1 MWILTPDAQ
10 TGSLGT
16 WKPAADTTGK
26 NEPKL
31 DLKLLEARDG
41 ASLAAAADGLF
52 LVGGR
57 NASGPVNTVWKSTID
72 TKGVLHAWQPTTAG
86 TMPGTRAGGRSHA
99 FLIGGQSG
107 NGLTGS
113 TLRTNLAPKPPFF
126 QLGLVGATVPGLK
139 IEGDIGPQLGL
150 LAAAGVGTGNFVILL
165 LIAYLFAHKAQVRAW
180 FYRMRERRRARET

>member
-1 MWILTPDAQ
+1 M
-10 TGSLGT
+10 
-16 WKPAADTTGK
+16 K
-26 NEPKL
+26 
-31 DLKLLEARDG
+31 ARTN
-41 ASLAAAADGLF
+41 ASGFVANQAIY
-52 LVGGR
+52 LVGGSDGSKAHTELYWAIPSS
-57 NASGPVNTVWKSTID
+57 NGAITEWKHLSNSD
-72 TKGVLHAWQPTTAG
+72 LP
-86 TMPGTRAGGRSHA
+86 AGGLLGSAAAVSGSHA